1 MLYTITSHN
10 IRQNLSQMVGQE
22 FSSRSFAEKFGYI
35 TDETPESEHT
45 PIISRI
51 ANELAKCRSKEDT
64 FNNAKMKGKHAH
76 FMTAMGIR
84 LKVVRI
90 ADSNDGY
97 GASYIYRADAIDD
110 APKVKTIENS
120 YPSFIQ
126 IDFDEMVK
134 AIPDETFMKE
144 ISRRFGS

>member
-1 MLYTITSHN
+1 MSNILTAQN
-10 IRQNLSQMVGQE
+10 IRKNLGQMVGQE
-22 FSSRSFAEKFGYI
+22 FSTRSFAEKFGYI
-35 TDETPESEHT
+35 TDETPENERS
-45 PIISRI
+45 PILSRI
-51 ANELAKCRSKEDT
+51 ATELTQCRSTEDT
-64 FNNAKMKGKHAH
+64 FNNTKLKSKHAH
-76 FMTAMGIR
+76 FMTNMGIR
-84 LKVVRI
+84 LKVLRLD
-90 ADSNDGY
+90 DSNEGY
-97 GASYIYRADAIDD
+97 GTTYLYRVDAIDD